1 MPTDLTGCGGAARQ
15 PIAPLALTA
24 YRSRADTVRGAR
36 PLSVPALNSNKH
48 RTLDSLRESA
58 MVVDPLPFVTY
69 SFVMSIT
76 PGPNNVM
83 LTASGAA
90 FGFRRTIPHML
101 GISFGCAIQLLAV
114 CAGLGA
120 IFTQWPE
127 SQTVLRWVGALYLL
141 YLGVRMLNSG
151 PADGDANK
159 RPVTFL
165 EAAAFQFLNPKAWV
179 MSITAASLFLPH
191 EFGVLAAGAYMLA
204 IMVVMNMPC
213 IAVWALFGSSLRR
226 FLERPASRMGFNAAM
241 AVALTATGVIM
252 VL

>member
-1 MPTDLTGCGGAARQ
+1 M
-15 PIAPLALTA
+15 
-24 YRSRADTVRGAR
+24 
-36 PLSVPALNSNKH
+36 
-48 RTLDSLRESA
+48 
-58 MVVDPLPFVTY
+58 VDPLPFAAY

-101 GISFGCAIQLLAV
+101 GISFGCAVQLLAV

-120 IFTQWPE
+120 IFSRWPDV
-127 SQTVLRWVGALYLL
+127 QAALRWIGAIYLL
-141 YLGVRMLNSG
+141 YLGVRMLGSG
-151 PADGDANK
+151 PAASGSSS

-165 EAAAFQFLNPKAWV
+165 EAAVFQFLNPKAWV
-179 MSITAASLFLPH
+179 MTLTAATLFLPH
-191 EFGVLAAGAYMLA
+191 ELGVLAAGVYMLA

-241 AVALTATGVIM
+241 AVALATTGVMM
-252 VL
+252 VM